1 MYRTLSYV
9 LSCPLSYEL
18 DTIYCIV
25 HFIHWAHS
33 VILSI
38 FHTMLWSIIGIKI
51 SYLISCSPYLEDN
64 ILSFYL
70 SIFCPLSYVLST
82 ICIVHVLCKGDR
94 AGIFALAH

>member
-25 HFIHWAHS
+25 HFIYWALS

-51 SYLISCSPYLEDN
+51 SYLISFSPYLEDN
-64 ILSFYL
+64 FAFYL
-70 SIFCPLSYVLST
+70 SIFCSLPYVLST

-94 AGIFALAH
+94 VGIFALAH